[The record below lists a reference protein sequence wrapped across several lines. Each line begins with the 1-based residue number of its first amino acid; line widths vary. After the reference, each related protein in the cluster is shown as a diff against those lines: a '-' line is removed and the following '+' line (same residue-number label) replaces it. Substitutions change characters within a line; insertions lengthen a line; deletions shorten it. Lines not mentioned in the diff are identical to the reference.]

1 MKLLTTII
9 TIASSIN
16 VVMSQYMPIN
26 TQYMYHSLLVNPAI
40 TGSKNA
46 LITSFSYRNQWLG
59 SDLGPKTMLLSG
71 HTPLKNDKIA
81 LGVQLYKDE
90 VNPITKTGVSTYFSY
105 KIVKENKQLNFG
117 TKLGVYST
125 KNKDVNLISK
135 GDLVFNEDFQLAF
148 GTGFGMYYKT
158 NTYYLGAALPEIING
173 PNSTID
179 AGTWNYT
186 LIAGYD
192 CKVSKDLSVLPNI
205 LFRKIEAGNMQPDIT
220 LIFRLKKTLDIG
232 ILSRLSKTYGLSL
245 DYLIAPQLQIGYSFD
260 YGLGGLNPENSAG
273 NHEINISYELK
284 KIVHSTNTKFF

>member
-9 TIASSIN
+9 TIAASIN
-16 VVMSQYMPIN
+16 VVISQYMPIN

-40 TGSKNA
+40 AGSENA
-46 LITSFSYRNQWLG
+46 LITSFSYRNHWLR

-81 LGVQLYKDE
+81 LGAQVYKDE
-90 VNPITKTGVSTYFSY
+90 ANPTTNTGVSTYFSY
-105 KIVKENKQLNFG
+105 RIVKENKQLNFG
-117 TKLGVYST
+117 IKLGVYNT
-125 KNKDVNLISK
+125 INNDVNLISK
-135 GDLVFNEDFQLAF
+135 GDPVFNEDFHLEF
-148 GTGFGMYYKT
+148 GTGFGMHYKT

-179 AGTWNYT
+179 ARTWNYT

-192 CKVSKDLSVLPNI
+192 CKVSKHFSVLPNV
-205 LFRKIEAGNMQPDIT
+205 LLRKTGPDNMQPEIT
-220 LIFRLKKTLDIG
+220 LIFRLEKTLDIG

-245 DYLIAPQLQIGYSFD
+245 DYLITPQLQIGYSFD
-260 YGLGGLNPENSAG
+260 YGFGGLNPENSVG
-273 NHEINISYELK
+273 NHELNISYKLK